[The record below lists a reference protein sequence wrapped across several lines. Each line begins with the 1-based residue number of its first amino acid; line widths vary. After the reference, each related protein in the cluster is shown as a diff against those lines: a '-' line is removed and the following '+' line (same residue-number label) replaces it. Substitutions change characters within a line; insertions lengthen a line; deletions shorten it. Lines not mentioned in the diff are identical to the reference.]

1 MSVTLT
7 IEARKTSTKA
17 DLKAHRAAGK
27 IPAIVY
33 GKSVA
38 PEAVTVDADEFRR
51 FIVEGNRNRL
61 VSLALPAGGSV
72 NAFIKEI
79 SRDKI
84 RRDVTHIDFQVVAAG
99 DTIVYRLPV
108 NCVGVPVGVKI
119 GGGNLNIIKKD
130 IKVRVKPEHLRDSVD
145 LDVSLVEK
153 GGNALVTDI
162 KIENAVVLTPARQ
175 AVATV
180 S

>member
-1 MSVTLT
+1 MSATLT
-7 IEARKTSTKA
+7 IEARQTSTKA
-17 DLKAHRAAGK
+17 ELKAHRASGK
-27 IPAIVY
+27 IPAVVY

-38 PEAVTVDADEFRR
+38 PEAVTVDADEFRK
-51 FIVEGNRNRL
+51 FIVEGLRNRL
-61 VSLALPAGGSV
+61 LSLSLPSGAKV
-72 NAFIKEI
+72 NAFVKEI

-84 RRDVTHIDFQVVAAG
+84 RRHVTHIDFQVVADG
-99 DTIVYRLPV
+99 DSIVYRLPV

-145 LDVSLVEK
+145 LDVSLIEK
-153 GGNALVTDI
+153 GGAALVTDI
-162 KIENAVVLTPARQ
+162 QIENAVVLTPVRQ

>member
-1 MSVTLT
+1 MSVSLST
-7 IEARKTSTKA
+7 EARTGTNKSTIKA
-17 DLKAHRAAGK
+17 LRASGK
-27 IPAIVY
+27 IPAVVY
-33 GKSVA
+33 GKSVT
-38 PEAVTVDADEFRR
+38 PVSISIPADEFRR
-51 FIVEGNRNRL
+51 FIVAGNRNRL
-61 VSLALPAGGSV
+61 VELALPEGGKV

-130 IKVRVKPEHLRDSVD
+130 IKVRVAPEHLRDSVD
-145 LDVSLVEK
+145 LDVSALEK
-153 GGNALVTDI
+153 GTAALVSEI
-162 KIENAVVLTPARQ
+162 KLENAVVLTPVRQ